1 MNPIQFMTMMGGDN
15 AEAIVRYVTSV
26 PYFWETMSGTLISSM
41 FLGATMYNGEL
52 KKLAKGMVVL
62 GSYAFLIFL
71 LTATRIKYVADTIG
85 IKDSVQAHAG
95 LVTWLFVTVFYF
107 VGLIVGVLASKGA
120 RASARSR
127 IR

>member
-1 MNPIQFMTMMGGDN
+1 MNPLQFLNMLHGAN
-15 AEAIVRYVTSV
+15 YQAIIDYVTGV

-62 GSYAFLIFL
+62 GSYSFLIFL
-71 LTATRIKYVADTIG
+71 LTATRIRFVADTVG

-95 LVTWLFVTVFYF
+95 IVTWLFVTSFYF
-107 VGLIVGVLASKGA
+107 FGLIVGVMASKYA
-120 RASARSR
+120 RHSAHRR
-127 IR
+127 NK